1 MNARALPLLAT
12 LVLFLLAGAAIPHA
26 VTGQTEA
33 KWNRYPAISPDGT
46 TIVFSYRGDLYRVA
60 SDGGE
65 ALPLTT
71 HPARDFMPVWSRD
84 GERIAFASDRHGNHD
99 IYIMP
104 AAGGE
109 ATRLT
114 FHSADELPF
123 TFHEDDTSILFEAAR
138 LDAASNR
145 GFPTGSQPELYRVS
159 ADGGRVFQVLTTP
172 AQAVQVG
179 GEGAFLLYHDKK
191 GGENRWR
198 KHHTSAITRDI
209 WRYDTAEGTHRKLT
223 TFQGEDRNPVLTP
236 DGQAFVYLSEESGSF
251 NVHRMSLEGGPSEQV
266 TTFSGPPVRFL
277 STADDGTLCFS
288 WDGELYTQR
297 GSAEPRRV
305 PVTVRLDLKTNPE
318 EVERV
323 TSGASDLAVSPD
335 GKEVAFIAE
344 GDVFVTAVKGDM
356 TKQITRTPELESDVS
371 FSPDG
376 KGLVYAS
383 EREGRWS
390 IIQARRAREEEPFF
404 YAATL
409 IQETPLLDGQHEYS
423 QPRFSPDGKSLAYV
437 QDRTTVRVHDLESE
451 ESRTLLT
458 SDQVFSTRIGGLY
471 FRWSPDSR
479 WLLFDYDIPGFAPG
493 EVGLVRAD
501 GTGDVVNLTKSGFRD
516 YRGQWAMGGEAMIW
530 FTNRDGL
537 KSVAQSGR
545 TEADIYT
552 MFFTQ
557 DAWDRFRLS
566 EDEYALL
573 KEMEKENQT
582 ESDSAKK
589 ETEETEAADSAD
601 AEPVELELEGAELR
615 KARLTIHSSIM
626 GDALLSKDGETL
638 YYLARFEEGLN
649 LWSTKVRTREA
660 EMVAELNA
668 RRASMVWDKDQ
679 ETIFLLADGRIA
691 TVDPSS
697 GKRTSVSFQGEKV
710 VDVEARRRY
719 QFDHVWRQ
727 TKETFYTA
735 GYHGVDWDGLK
746 PVYEKYLP
754 HIGTGHE
761 FAEMLSEMLGELNVS
776 HSGARYGSSDPGDDE
791 TASLGIFYDQSWDG
805 EGIKVLE
812 VMDNGPL
819 DKAGMGVEPGMI
831 IRSIDGRTIASDTD
845 PARYL
850 NRKAGERTLLVV
862 ADGDEEREIVA
873 TPISPG
879 QERRLLYHR
888 WVRRNRVEVDSVS
901 DGRLG
906 YIHIPGMNDGAYRD
920 AYEEALG
927 RFATRDGL
935 VVDTRFNGGGDLV
948 ADLAMFL
955 SGERFF
961 DYTTDTRSTGYEPN
975 FRWTK
980 PSVSIAGEA
989 NYSDGHC
996 YAYAYK
1002 DLDLGPLV
1010 GMPVPGTCT
1019 FAGWEGLPG
1028 GQVRWGVPGMGVKN
1042 NQGQYLE
1049 NLQTEP
1055 DIRVMNEFSV
1065 RAQGRDQQLEAAV
1078 EELLNLV
1085 R

>member
-1 MNARALPLLAT
+1 MNARCAFLFGLL
-12 LVLFLLAGAAIPHA
+12 LFLGMCPAGASA
-26 VTGQTEA
+26 QTEA
-33 KWNRYPAISPDGT
+33 KWNRYPAISPHGN

-60 SDGGE
+60 SEGGT
-65 ALPLTT
+65 AMPLTA

-84 GERIAFASDRHGNHD
+84 GKRIAFASDRHGNFD
-99 IYIMP
+99 VYVMP
-104 AAGGE
+104 ASGGE
-109 ATRLT
+109 AKRLT

-123 TFHEDDTSILFEAAR
+123 TFDQENASILFEAAR
-138 LDAASNR
+138 LDAATNR

-179 GEGAFLLYHDKK
+179 GDRAFLVYHDKK

-198 KHHTSAITRDI
+198 KHQTSAIARDI
-209 WRYDTAEGTHRKLT
+209 WIYDIQAGTHRKIT
-223 TFQGEDRNPVLTP
+223 TFEGEDRNPVLTP
-236 DGQAFVYLSEESGSF
+236 DGTAFHYLSEESGSF
-251 NVHRMSLEGGPSEQV
+251 NVHRMSLEGGASEQV
-266 TTFSGPPVRFL
+266 TSFTGPPVRFL
-277 STADDGTLCFS
+277 SAAEDGTLCFS
-288 WDGELYTQR
+288 WDGEIYTKR
-297 GSAEPRRV
+297 EGADPRRV
-305 PVTVRLDLKTNPE
+305 PATVVLDVKANPE
-318 EVERV
+318 EVVSV
-323 TSGASDLAVSPD
+323 TSGAGDLAVSPD
-335 GKEVAFIAE
+335 GKEVAFVAR
-344 GDVFVTAVKGDM
+344 GDVFVTAVEGGM
-356 TKQITRTPELESDVS
+356 TKQITRTPEQEADVS

-376 KGLVYAS
+376 EALVYAS
-383 EREGRWS
+383 ERGGRWT
-390 IIQARRAREEEPFF
+390 IIRARRTRDEEPFF

-409 IQETPLLDGQHEYS
+409 IEETPLLEGEHEYS
-423 QPRFSPDGKSLAYV
+423 QPRFSPDGEELAYV
-437 QDRTTVRVHDLESE
+437 QDRSTVRVYDLESE

-458 SDQVFSTRIGGLY
+458 PEQVFSTRIGGLY
-471 FRWSPDSR
+471 FRWSPDGR
-479 WLLFDYDIPGFAPG
+479 WLLFDYSIPGFAPG
-493 EVGLVRAD
+493 EVGLVRSD
-501 GTGDVVNLTKSGFRD
+501 GSGEVLNLTKSGFRD
-516 YRGQWAMGGEAMIW
+516 YRGQWVMDGEAMIW

-552 MFFTQ
+552 MFFTR

-566 EDEYALL
+566 KDEYALL
-573 KEMEKENQT
+573 KEMEKKNRAG
-582 ESDSAKK
+582 SDSAKA
-589 ETEETEAADSAD
+589 EEKADSAEAD
-601 AEPVELELEGAELR
+601 EPVEMELEDAGLR
-615 KARLTIHSSIM
+615 KARLTVHSSRM
-626 GDALLSKDGETL
+626 GDALLSEDGETL

-649 LWSTKVRTREA
+649 LWSTNVRTREA

-668 RRASMVWDKDQ
+668 RRASMVWDPER
-679 ETIFLLADGRIA
+679 ETIFLLADGRI
-691 TVDPSS
+691 TTIDPES
-697 GKRTSVSFQGEKV
+697 GKRTNVSFRGEQTV
-710 VDVEARRRY
+710 NVEALRAY
-719 QFDHVWRQ
+719 QFEHVWRQ

-735 GYHGVDWDGLK
+735 GYHGADWDALK
-746 PVYEKYLP
+746 PVYAKHLP

-776 HSGARYGSSDPGDDE
+776 HSGARYRSSEPTDDE
-791 TASLGIFYDQSWDG
+791 TASLGIFYDQRWDG
-805 EGIKVLE
+805 EGIKVVE
-812 VMDNGPL
+812 VVENGPL
-819 DKAGMGVEPGMI
+819 AEAGMNVEPGMI
-831 IRSIDGRTIASDTD
+831 IRSIDGDVIAPDTD
-845 PARYL
+845 PALYL

-862 ADGDEEREIVA
+862 ADGDEEREIVV
-873 TPISPG
+873 TPVSPG
-879 QERRLLYHR
+879 QERRLLYDR
-888 WVRRNRVEVDSVS
+888 WVRRNREEVDSLS
-901 DGRLG
+901 DGRMG
-906 YIHIPGMNDGAYRD
+906 YVHIPGMNDGAYRD

-927 RFATRDGL
+927 RFATREGL

-1002 DLDLGPLV
+1002 DLDLGPLL

-1028 GQVRWGVPGMGVKN
+1028 GDISWGVPGMGVKN
-1042 NQGQYLE
+1042 NEGRYLE

-1055 DIRVMNEFSV
+1055 DIRLMNEFSV

-1078 EELLNLV
+1078 EELFKLI